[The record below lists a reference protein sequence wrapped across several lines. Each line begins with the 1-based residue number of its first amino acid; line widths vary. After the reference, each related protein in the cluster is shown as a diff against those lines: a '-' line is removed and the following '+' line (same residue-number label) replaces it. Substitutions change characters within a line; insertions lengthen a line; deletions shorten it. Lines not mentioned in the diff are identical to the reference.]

1 MKLLGRKRILCDEKE
16 ITKDNIISVLKKAY
30 YKHCQNAREIQF
42 LIEYERGIQPL
53 VRDKNIRADIDIRT
67 TDNMANYVKEFKIG
81 YFWGSPVLLIQHG
94 DKGMH
99 STDPN
104 TDDEGITALNEML
117 RNGNRIGSIDQRLA
131 EFVEIAGIGHKMVDV
146 KTNFEDLENIDTYIE
161 NYALD
166 SRYAFCVYH
175 NGIGQKKMLGVTF
188 SKSSS
193 GKLSFTCFSDK
204 YRFEVSGWELSNE
217 IQINPFGMIPI
228 IEFERSVD
236 RTGCFE
242 RQISLMDNLN
252 VMVSDF
258 ANDVAQKTQEIW
270 WGNDIDFEIDP
281 NTGKYKKPES
291 GQWLLTRSGTNANP
305 KVQPLSSTF
314 DSGNTLQAINN
325 TRNTILQKCK
335 VPMQSESEGGGSTG
349 VAMDISS
356 GWSATE
362 VDAMREQQMIEYGKR
377 EELNLILKA
386 ISLTDPRILPATSPL
401 RKIKGSDIEFH
412 FSRRRNYDLTVK
424 ANFISSLIS
433 KGFNGRHVIKA
444 AEAFPDPEQTW
455 ADSKEMIEAIQ
466 KSIVSQEEITDKRS
480 QADSSDQVENS
491 PLIDGMNTSTTRIT
505 V

>member
-1 MKLLGRKRILCDEKE
+1 MNLLGRKRILCDEKE
-16 ITKDNIISVLKKAY
+16 ITKENIISVLRKAY
-30 YKHCQNAREIQF
+30 LKHCQNAREIQF
-42 LIEYERGIQPL
+42 LLDYEKGIQPL
-53 VRDKNIRADIDIRT
+53 VREKIVRSDIDIRT

-81 YFWGSPVLLIQHG
+81 YFWGSPVLLIQRG
-94 DKGMH
+94 NKGLH
-99 STDPN
+99 NTDPN
-104 TDDEGITALNEML
+104 IDDDGINALNEML
-117 RNGNRIGSIDQRLA
+117 RNGNRIGFSDQKMA
-131 EFVEIAGIGHKMVDV
+131 EFVEISGIGHKMVDI
-146 KTNFEDLENIDTYIE
+146 KTDFKNSQDIETYVED
-161 NYALD
+161 YALD

-175 NGIGQKKMLGVTF
+175 NGIGQKKILGVTY
-188 SKSSS
+188 SKTSS

-204 YRFEVSGWELSNE
+204 YRFEISGWKLSSE
-217 IQINPFGMIPI
+217 IQINPLGMIPI
-228 IEFERSVD
+228 VEFERSVD

-270 WGNDIDFEIDP
+270 WGNDIEFPIDEK
-281 NTGKYKKPES
+281 TGEPKRPES
-291 GQWLLTRSGTNANP
+291 GQWLLTFSGADKNP
-305 KVQPLSSTF
+305 KIQPMSSTF
-314 DSGNTLQAINN
+314 DSGNTLQAISN

-362 VDAMREQQMIEYGKR
+362 VDAMREQQIIESGKR

-386 ISLTDPRILPATSPL
+386 ISLVPVEILPSNSPL
-401 RKIKGSDIEFH
+401 RKIKGTDIEFH

-424 ANFISSLIS
+424 ANFISNLLS

-466 KSIVSQEEITDKRS
+466 KSLITQNTDTDNRIQS
-480 QADSSDQVENS
+480 DSSDQTENS
-491 PLIDGMNTSTTRIT
+491 PLIDGMNTNNARIM